1 LLVGQFNG
9 VARDMKKF
17 GRFAIF
23 IPCFLLGA
31 AIQFNAGNAATAL
44 GHKFAPVPVLYN
56 GTYGTV
62 FQENVNYARDDWS
75 NNTDLNIAVGSSSS
89 FNIAAYANPYG
100 YPWEGNAVMYKYE
113 YGQYKAC
120 SDYISTTYYGDCNG
134 PVAVFAYV
142 YLNTNY
148 NTAASDN
155 TKRGMIARHE
165 MGHVWGLD
173 HTSCVVTSLMRGYS
187 CAWLAPPTKSDER
200 VWVDANYP

>member
-1 LLVGQFNG
+1 MRDFMAGTLNGLLLAMRSFSRLTQRDKHHAKQRHSD
-9 VARDMKKF
+9 AR
-17 GRFAIF
+17 
-23 IPCFLLGA
+23 
-31 AIQFNAGNAATAL
+31 QHSTAHCQDTQ
-44 GHKFAPVPVLYN
+44 GS
-56 GTYGTV
+56 
-62 FQENVNYARDDWS
+62 QENVNYARDDWS